1 MTENVGTLLRRLR
14 DRANLTQEQV
24 AHRSGVSE
32 RTIRRLESGG
42 SMSHRTDTLN
52 RLADALEL
60 GEGDRLLLAATLAGG
75 PADPGSGTG
84 PGTAAADPAAAV
96 PAGASPQSPTPAG
109 ASPQSPAPAGAS
121 SQSPAPAGREPG
133 HRAPPVPEALA
144 DAVRNLATE
153 VRRRWRREEEQRRVH
168 DPFPLPVRW
177 TSAPAALV
185 DRAENIQR
193 LGPGEEL
200 GRVDLDGDL
209 RSTAD
214 VYRRIPSGRLVVLGR
229 AGSGKSVLTIRL
241 ALDLLDP
248 AAPYGRVPVIFSV
261 GSWDP
266 SATALRDWM
275 IGRLLRDHPHL
286 SRRPSG
292 GATLAAALIDA
303 DLVLP
308 VLDGFDEIAEGLR
321 PEALDA
327 LNASSLPLVLTS
339 RREEYAEAVRA
350 ARSPLVWA
358 GAVELT
364 DLTPDDLADYL
375 PRTARAVGRADDVP
389 EAPAARG
396 SMWDAVLAELRGSG
410 ASGDSGD
417 PAPTRLAAVLAT
429 PLMVVLARTL
439 YSESASRDPAEL
451 LDPVRFP
458 SVRSL
463 EEHLLAGFVPAVYRR
478 RAPERDSGGRR
489 QKTPYAD
496 PAKAERR
503 LGHLAHHLVRLD
515 HERQDLAWWRLG
527 RSLSRWSRTWAFT
540 LATAVSV
547 TLAVWIVG
555 VLLNPLTLG
564 AVLLQGLLMGPA
576 AGLTFGAVYALTDRY
591 GGEAFEP
598 TRVRLTLRFT
608 HGGPVHRP
616 LRTVAL
622 RSVQGLLGGT
632 VAGIGCA
639 CALALERALVQRIP
653 PLDQDVV
660 VDTLLNMVILGL
672 IFGSAGGLVFG
683 AMGLLEAPV
692 DVMTAATP
700 VSLLAANRAT
710 AARQFLILAPA
721 LSVTIAV
728 GGYLIVELLRGVMG
742 PLHWE
747 VADSVLFG
755 AACGLGGAASYV
767 LTFTAWGQW
776 LVLARIWLPLAGRLP
791 WDPSAFLDDAYRRG
805 VLRQTGAVY
814 QFRHAR
820 LQHHLGRVFRERHPD
835 FAPTAFDRSAMAGRL
850 ACRPG
855 VRDTSIEPSGSRR
868 PPPREPPS
876 TEGSR

>member
-75 PADPGSGTG
+75 PADPGSGTA

-96 PAGASPQSPTPAG
+96 PAG

-144 DAVRNLATE
+144 DAVRDLATE

-209 RSTAD
+209 RSTAH

-286 SRRPSG
+286 SRRSSG

-410 ASGDSGD
+410 DSRGSGD

-489 QKTPYAD
+489 PKTPYAD

-639 CALALERALVQRIP
+639 CALTLERALVQRIP
-653 PLDQDVV
+653 LLDQDVV

-791 WDPSAFLDDAYRRG
+791 WDPAAFLDDAYRRG

-855 VRDTSIEPSGSRR
+855 ARDTSIEPSGSRR

>member
-1 MTENVGTLLRRLR
+1 MAENVGTLLRRLR

-84 PGTAAADPAAAV
+84 PGPAAA
-96 PAGASPQSPTPAG
+96 
-109 ASPQSPAPAGAS
+109 APPGAS
-121 SQSPAPAGREPG
+121 SPGPSPAGREPG

-144 DAVRNLATE
+144 DAVRDLATE

-286 SRRPSG
+286 SRRSSG
-292 GATLAAALIDA
+292 GATLAGALIDA

-375 PRTARAVGRADDVP
+375 PRTARAMGRADDVP

-410 ASGDSGD
+410 DSGN
-417 PAPTRLAAVLAT
+417 PAPARLAAVLAT

-489 QKTPYAD
+489 PKTPYAD

-527 RSLSRWSRTWAFT
+527 RSLPRWSRTWAFT

-555 VLLNPLTLG
+555 LLLNPPILG

-598 TRVRLTLRFT
+598 TRVRLTLRFA

-653 PLDQDVV
+653 LLDQDVV
-660 VDTLLNMVILGL
+660 VGTLLNMVILGL

-721 LSVTIAV
+721 LSLTIAV

-791 WDPSAFLDDAYRRG
+791 WDPAAFLDDAYRRG

>member
-84 PGTAAADPAAAV
+84 PGTAAADPAAATV
-96 PAGASPQSPTPAG
+96 
-109 ASPQSPAPAGAS
+109 PAGAS
-121 SQSPAPAGREPG
+121 SQSPTPAGREPG

-144 DAVRNLATE
+144 DAVRDLATE

-168 DPFPLPVRW
+168 DPFPMPVRW

-209 RSTAD
+209 RSTAH

-286 SRRPSG
+286 SRRSSG

-375 PRTARAVGRADDVP
+375 PRTARAMGRADDVP

-410 ASGDSGD
+410 DSGDSRDSGD

-489 QKTPYAD
+489 PKTPYAD

-639 CALALERALVQRIP
+639 CALTLERALVQRIP
-653 PLDQDVV
+653 LLDQDVV
-660 VDTLLNMVILGL
+660 VDTLLNMAILGL

-791 WDPSAFLDDAYRRG
+791 WDPAAFLDDAYRRG

-855 VRDTSIEPSGSRR
+855 ARDTSIEPSGSRR
-868 PPPREPPS
+868 PPPSEPPS

>member
-75 PADPGSGTG
+75 QADPGSGTA

-96 PAGASPQSPTPAG
+96 
-109 ASPQSPAPAGAS
+109 PAGAS

-144 DAVRNLATE
+144 DAVRDLATE

-209 RSTAD
+209 RSTAH

-286 SRRPSG
+286 SRRSSG

-339 RREEYAEAVRA
+339 RRDEYAEAVRA

-410 ASGDSGD
+410 DSGDSRGSGD

-489 QKTPYAD
+489 PKTPYAD

-639 CALALERALVQRIP
+639 CALTLERALVQRIP
-653 PLDQDVV
+653 LLDQDVV

-791 WDPSAFLDDAYRRG
+791 WDPAAFLDDAYRRG

-855 VRDTSIEPSGSRR
+855 ARDTSIEPSGSRR

>member
-75 PADPGSGTG
+75 PADPGSGTA

-96 PAGASPQSPTPAG
+96 PAG

-144 DAVRNLATE
+144 DAVRDLATE

-209 RSTAD
+209 RSTAH
-214 VYRRIPSGRLVVLGR
+214 VYRRVPSGRLVVLGR

-286 SRRPSG
+286 SRRSSG

-410 ASGDSGD
+410 DSRGSGD

-489 QKTPYAD
+489 PKTPYAD

-639 CALALERALVQRIP
+639 CALTLERALVQRIP
-653 PLDQDVV
+653 LLDQDVV

-791 WDPSAFLDDAYRRG
+791 WDPAAFLDDAYRRG

-820 LQHHLGRVFRERHPD
+820 LQHHLGRVFRERHPH

-855 VRDTSIEPSGSRR
+855 ARDTSIEPSGSRR

>member
-84 PGTAAADPAAAV
+84 PGTAAADPAATV

-109 ASPQSPAPAGAS
+109 ASPPG
-121 SQSPAPAGREPG
+121 PAPAGREPG

-144 DAVRNLATE
+144 DAVRDLATE

-209 RSTAD
+209 RSTAH

-261 GSWDP
+261 GSWNP

-286 SRRPSG
+286 SRRSSG

-410 ASGDSGD
+410 DSRGSGD

-489 QKTPYAD
+489 PKTPYAD

-639 CALALERALVQRIP
+639 CALTLERALVQRIP
-653 PLDQDVV
+653 LLDQDVV
-660 VDTLLNMVILGL
+660 VDTLLNMAILGL

-791 WDPSAFLDDAYRRG
+791 WDPAAFLDDAYRRG

-855 VRDTSIEPSGSRR
+855 ARDTSIEPSGSRR
-868 PPPREPPS
+868 PPPSEPPS

>member
-84 PGTAAADPAAAV
+84 PGTAAADPAATVPAGASSQSPA

-109 ASPQSPAPAGAS
+109 ASPPG
-121 SQSPAPAGREPG
+121 PAPAGREPG

-144 DAVRNLATE
+144 DAVRDLATE
-153 VRRRWRREEEQRRVH
+153 VRRRWRGEEEQRRVH

-209 RSTAD
+209 RSTAH

-275 IGRLLRDHPHL
+275 TGRLLRDHPHL
-286 SRRPSG
+286 SRRSSG

-375 PRTARAVGRADDVP
+375 PRTARAMGRADDVP

-410 ASGDSGD
+410 DSGDSRDSGD

-429 PLMVVLARTL
+429 P
-439 YSESASRDPAEL
+439 
-451 LDPVRFP
+451 
-458 SVRSL
+458 
-463 EEHLLAGFVPAVYRR
+463 
-478 RAPERDSGGRR
+478 
-489 QKTPYAD
+489 
-496 PAKAERR
+496 
-503 LGHLAHHLVRLD
+503 
-515 HERQDLAWWRLG
+515 
-527 RSLSRWSRTWAFT
+527 
-540 LATAVSV
+540 
-547 TLAVWIVG
+547 
-555 VLLNPLTLG
+555 
-564 AVLLQGLLMGPA
+564 
-576 AGLTFGAVYALTDRY
+576 
-591 GGEAFEP
+591 
-598 TRVRLTLRFT
+598 
-608 HGGPVHRP
+608 
-616 LRTVAL
+616 
-622 RSVQGLLGGT
+622 
-632 VAGIGCA
+632 
-639 CALALERALVQRIP
+639 
-653 PLDQDVV
+653 
-660 VDTLLNMVILGL
+660 
-672 IFGSAGGLVFG
+672 
-683 AMGLLEAPV
+683 
-692 DVMTAATP
+692 
-700 VSLLAANRAT
+700 
-710 AARQFLILAPA
+710 
-721 LSVTIAV
+721 
-728 GGYLIVELLRGVMG
+728 
-742 PLHWE
+742 
-747 VADSVLFG
+747 
-755 AACGLGGAASYV
+755 
-767 LTFTAWGQW
+767 
-776 LVLARIWLPLAGRLP
+776 
-791 WDPSAFLDDAYRRG
+791 
-805 VLRQTGAVY
+805 
-814 QFRHAR
+814 
-820 LQHHLGRVFRERHPD
+820 LGRVFRERHPD

-855 VRDTSIEPSGSRR
+855 ARDTSIEPSGSRR
-868 PPPREPPS
+868 PPPSEPPS